1 MKYSSITLKL
11 NDFCL
16 ASQQSSLFCTLP
28 LHKLILFLQQLQFF
42 KVFCLVVSLQAFF
55 HP

>member
-11 NDFCL
+11 NDSCL
-16 ASQQSSLFCTLP
+16 ASQQSSLFNSPP
-28 LHKLILFLQQLQFF
+28 LHELLLFLQQLQFF